1 MRSATIVPM
10 YRVGMVVKESGR
22 VDHTPR
28 LTSEVISA
36 TKTCW
41 VRAYPV
47 DPMAS
52 NIPAA
57 YYSSEM
63 LLLADGEYW
72 IWTFFMTDAYNVLS
86 NIRAGSI
93 NHVAERRSKD

>member
-1 MRSATIVPM
+1 
-10 YRVGMVVKESGR
+10 MVVKESGR

-28 LTSEVISA
+28 LTSEVMSA

-47 DPMAS
+47 DPIAS

-57 YYSSEM
+57 YYLGKSQLENENDRSSKM
-63 LLLADGEYW
+63 HD
-72 IWTFFMTDAYNVLS
+72 TYNVLS
-86 NIRAGSI
+86 NICAGSI